1 MHLGLF
7 SAGTLRLLREN
18 RVYRAADQQG
28 HRGKVHPQHQ
38 YDHGAERSVG
48 LVIRIEILKVD
59 AKAARKYCPQND
71 RNQSAGAN
79 PYPVKLFERR
89 KPVRT
94 RAKPKKPSQYKVL
107 MLNDDYTPMEFVVMV
122 LKRFFRMDLEQATR
136 VMLHVHQK
144 GVGVCGVFPY
154 EVAETKVNQVM
165 DFARQNQHPLQCTLE
180 KA

>member
-1 MHLGLF
+1 MDRNHALAPL
-7 SAGTLRLLREN
+7 AAAAA
-18 RVYRAADQQG
+18 RAAGEGTPDDGDVRVGGGEGQ
-28 HRGKVHPQHQ
+28 
-38 YDHGAERSVG
+38 VG
-48 LVIRIEILKVD
+48 LATKV
-59 AKAARKYCPQND
+59 
-71 RNQSAGAN
+71 
-79 PYPVKLFERR
+79 
-89 KPVRT
+89 

-107 MLNDDYTPMEFVVMV
+107 MLNDDYTPMEFVVMC